1 MIGFILCFVLATFS
15 FSLAYDEYA
24 VGKFGSCTAFAAIGL
39 VFFYMAWLVVA

>member
-39 VFFYMAWLVVA
+39 VFFYMAWLVVM